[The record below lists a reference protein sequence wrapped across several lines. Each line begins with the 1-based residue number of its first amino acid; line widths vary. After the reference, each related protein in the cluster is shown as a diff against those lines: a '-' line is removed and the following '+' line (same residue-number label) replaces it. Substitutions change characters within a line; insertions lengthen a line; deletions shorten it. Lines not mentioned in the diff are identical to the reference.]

1 MDIMSAGSSS
11 LASSIQDLGNLL
23 KSVSAAKTGLDEKM
37 MNVSVIE
44 QVSRP
49 GVGEN
54 IDFSA

>member
-23 KSVSAAKTGLDEKM
+23 KNVTAAKTGLDEKM
-37 MNVSVIE
+37 MNVSITE
-44 QVSRP
+44 QVTQP

>member
-1 MDIMSAGSSS
+1 MEIMSAGNSS

-23 KSVSAAKTGLDEKM
+23 KSVSAAKTGFDEKM
-37 MNVSVIE
+37 MNVSITE
-44 QVSRP
+44 QVSQP